1 MIHVTWN
8 PATHPDTHARC
19 LRPQL
24 AITALL
30 LVQPLQRQS
39 TDARVEHVERV
50 HRLPAVTRRLGRG
63 ILGAVSVL
71 CGESAAHALD
81 LVLEGH
87 LGIVRVD
94 ALRDAKA
101 SK

>member
-1 MIHVTWN
+1 MIYDTRTQRNGVFDLTW
-8 PATHPDTHARC
+8 
-19 LRPQL
+19 Q
-24 AITALL
+24 LL

-39 TDARVEHVERV
+39 TDARVEHVEWV

-71 CGESAAHALD
+71 RRESAAHALD

-94 ALRDAKA
+94 ALREAKA
-101 SK
+101 STK

>member
-1 MIHVTWN
+1 MIYTSLGTQRHTRTL
-8 PATHPDTHARC
+8 THGVFD
-19 LRPQL
+19 LSWQS
-24 AITALL
+24 L
-30 LVQPLQRQS
+30 LVKPLQRQS

-50 HRLPAVTRRLGRG
+50 HRLPAVTRRLGRR

-71 CGESAAHALD
+71 RRESAAHALD